1 MNSFWDTIR
10 HTYQESARKRSRDS
24 SRDSFR
30 DSSRSFIR
38 DTYLPGRTP
47 CRNSGELLE
56 ESLHELMHHFRLE
69 EPGTLKRAP
78 VGDLKET
85 SGDIPE
91 EFQNESLQE
100 SRQEVVLESHK
111 EFQEESR

>member
-1 MNSFWDTIR
+1 
-10 HTYQESARKRSRDS
+10 
-24 SRDSFR
+24 
-30 DSSRSFIR
+30 
-38 DTYLPGRTP
+38 
-47 CRNSGELLE
+47 
-56 ESLHELMHHFRLE
+56 MHHFRLE